1 MHYDNQLIIAM
12 LTPNDW
18 LLQTVLDY
26 YKQHPQALNTV
37 HDIANHLFII
47 PNLIHDPDKE
57 RPDKKLSVRVVNWF
71 VSNYAKQHTTAYSIF
86 RNEKDASAPAIF
98 SCDVTAT
105 PPTPD
110 YHAERFIVWT
120 QYCSAKRGY
129 VSKDMFDP
137 YCRRARIAVQRP
149 DGSLFNTTLGQLNFF
164 KWAIQNHIID
174 YISAYYD
181 DIVRDM
187 GARLTAKNARIL
199 AEEDADR
206 PPGTRK
212 KREELS
218 VAACRTLKT
227 ISLAPS
233 TSSSSS
239 SSSSSLSRPTS
250 PIVRTPSP
258 LLVFDEPIT
267 MHTLVV

>member
-1 MHYDNQLIIAM
+1 MHYDIQLITTM

-26 YKQHPQALNTV
+26 YKQHPLALNTV

-47 PNLIHDPDKE
+47 PNAHHDKEKDKE
-57 RPDKKLSVRVVNWF
+57 RPEKKLSVRVVNWF

-105 PPTPD
+105 PPAPD

-137 YCRRARIAVQRP
+137 YCRRARIAVQRS

-164 KWAIQNHIID
+164 KWAIQNHIVD

-227 ISLAPS
+227 ISLAPPP
-233 TSSSSS
+233 
-239 SSSSSLSRPTS
+239 PT
-250 PIVRTPSP
+250 PPPPTPTIEQIVRTPSP
-258 LLVFDEPIT
+258 TFVINESIAI
-267 MHTLVV
+267 HTLVN

>member
-1 MHYDNQLIIAM
+1 M

-37 HDIANHLFII
+37 HDIANHLFVI
-47 PNLIHDPDKE
+47 PTTQHDQDKEKDKE
-57 RPDKKLSVRVVNWF
+57 RPEKKLSVRVVNWF

-86 RNEKDASAPAIF
+86 RNEKDASAPAVF
-98 SCDVTAT
+98 ACDVTAT
-105 PPTPD
+105 PPSPNH
-110 YHAERFIVWT
+110 HAERFIVWT

-137 YCRRARIAVQRP
+137 YCRRARIAVQRA

-174 YISAYYD
+174 YITAFYD

-227 ISLAPS
+227 ISLAPP
-233 TSSSSS
+233 
-239 SSSSSLSRPTS
+239 PT
-250 PIVRTPSP
+250 PPPPTPTPPTPTPPTITIEQIVRTPSP
-258 LLVFDEPIT
+258 TFVINESIAI
-267 MHTLVV
+267 HTLVN

>member
-1 MHYDNQLIIAM
+1 MHYVNQLITTM

-47 PNLIHDPDKE
+47 PNLNHVPDKERPDKDKE

-86 RNEKDASAPAIF
+86 RNEKDVSATAIF

-105 PPTPD
+105 PPAPD

-233 TSSSSS
+233 A
-239 SSSSSLSRPTS
+239 L
-250 PIVRTPSP
+250 PIVRTPSTSP
-258 LLVFDEPIT
+258 SPTSAIIDESI
-267 MHTLVV
+267 HIS

>member
-1 MHYDNQLIIAM
+1 MQDDNQLIIAM

-105 PPTPD
+105 PPAPD

-227 ISLAPS
+227 ISLAPPS
-233 TSSSSS
+233 PPSV
-239 SSSSSLSRPTS
+239 LG

-258 LLVFDEPIT
+258 SPTSFIIDESIAIN
-267 MHTLVV
+267 TLVN